1 MPGILLSIHWSS
13 MSNMLEQAV
22 KEFIGGDAIASRR
35 EQIEH
40 FRPIAREILQI
51 MVNKPSVTDEDLSG
65 LIHLFRPD
73 PVPHELASR
82 YLSHII
88 PDAAKAKSIADRLV
102 TTGLGGFTAPGR
114 LRIHSHTA
122 EELRVVQ
129 EFLRDAFTVRTADDA
144 ARLCEDYEANEI
156 RYVTAGIYSPWL
168 HYINPELFPILNGAT
183 RSFFRANGLP
193 KEYPALVAKIPAL
206 ATQLGV
212 KDFGVL
218 DSFVWHQE
226 NGVTQDDPKDGA
238 WRKAAWI
245 KRISRTDWE
254 HFLDAC
260 STLIETLDLGPDD
273 PRLAM
278 NARTDDA
285 RRLSVNLLS
294 RLVLGLENKS
304 RTEALL
310 ILPRDFHTT
319 RPQLGLSGEDP
330 FSTEPPAALYHV
342 GYSTFRSNEVELL
355 DAVTAQ
361 CRAFLPRGES
371 STYRVHHIPDL
382 YRMATDA
389 DFREKALD
397 HLLEGKGEWPS
408 AGIPSS
414 EVNYW
419 VFQANPKWYDAI
431 GALRDNAVDRWTVD
445 VHKQKIKPGDKAII
459 WVTGPQG
466 GCCALATVDS
476 PVQPLESDAGLY
488 AKTPQFAGVHDRV
501 RVTIDHNFWDRPT
514 TKEEALAHLPGLKA
528 GIQGTNFSATKEQYD
543 FFLQRATS
551 AKPKPM
557 HDLNTILYGPPG
569 TGKTYHTVVHAL
581 SIIEGRSM
589 SEYDGMVRS
598 ELRSRFDCFVEQRR
612 IVMTTFH
619 QSMSYEDFIEGI
631 KPQSD
636 KETGQVLYSIEAGI
650 FKRVCTEAAYEYV
663 RTTKDKVQRELPF
676 DELFS
681 AYTDLVEEQLDAGKE
696 VRIPTRSG
704 KELQVVD
711 ISERGNIKLR
721 HVNHTTSREYVVSLE
736 RSRLLNAAFDDVDAI
751 ENIDREFRKVIGGSN
766 GTAYWAVLKQ
776 VRLAGKKIKSSVAV
790 PVEDLLLEDKI
801 PHVERIDWSDRTYAA
816 KKVEPFVLI
825 IDEINRGNIAGI
837 FGELITMI
845 EADKRAFQPEVAQLV
860 LPYSKTTFAV
870 PPNLYVL
877 GTMNTADR
885 SVEALDTALRRRFS
899 FVEMP
904 SRPDRIEK
912 PAGLDVDLRALLTA
926 INGRIERLLDRDHHI
941 GHSYF
946 MGMLTEHDLRLVF
959 KNKVL
964 PLLQEY
970 FYGDPCKL
978 GAVLGP
984 QWVIKREAAQHKL
997 FGKFNID
1004 DAAKDV
1010 FDVADP
1016 MEVDMEAFATLY
1028 A

>member
-1 MPGILLSIHWSS
+1 LLSFHFGS
-13 MSNMLEQAV
+13 MSKTLEQEV
-22 KEFIGGDAIASRR
+22 KEFMGGNAIAARR

-40 FRPIAREILQI
+40 FRPIAREVLEIL
-51 MVNKPSVTDEDLSG
+51 VGKPSITDEDLSG
-65 LIHLFRPD
+65 LIHLFRPN

-82 YLSHII
+82 YLSHIVSD
-88 PDAAKAKSIADRLV
+88 PAKAKNIADRLV
-102 TTGLGGFTAPGR
+102 ATGLGGFTAPGR

-122 EELRVVQ
+122 DELRVVQ
-129 EFLRDAFTVRTADDA
+129 EFLRDAFAVRTVEEAS
-144 ARLCEDYEANEI
+144 RLCEEYEAKAI

-168 HYINPELFPILNGAT
+168 HYINPQLFPILNGAT
-183 RSFFRANGLP
+183 RSFFRSHALP
-193 KEYPALVAKIPAL
+193 KEYPELVAKVPAL
-206 ATQLGV
+206 AKQLGV
-212 KDFGVL
+212 TDYGVL
-218 DSFVWHQE
+218 DSFVWHKE
-226 NGVTQDDPKDGA
+226 NGAQQEDPKDGA
-238 WRKAAWI
+238 WRKAKWI
-245 KRISRTDWE
+245 KRIAREDWE

-260 STLIETLDLGPDD
+260 STLIDALQLGPDD

-304 RTEALL
+304 NTEALL
-310 ILPRDFHTT
+310 ILPRAFHSA
-319 RPQLGLSGEDP
+319 RPELGLTGEDP
-330 FSTEPPAALYHV
+330 FSTEPPAALYHIA
-342 GYSTFRSNEVELL
+342 YSTFRNNEAELL
-355 DAVTAQ
+355 DEVTAQ

-408 AGIPSS
+408 ATLHISD
-414 EVNYW
+414 VNYW
-419 VFQANPKWYDAI
+419 IFQANPKWYDAI

-459 WVTGPQG
+459 WVTGQQG
-466 GCCALATVDS
+466 GCCALATVES
-476 PVQPLESDAGLY
+476 PVQPLESDAGTY
-488 AKTPQFAGVHDRV
+488 AKTPGFAGVHDRA
-501 RVTIDHNFWDRPT
+501 RITIDHNLWNRPI
-514 TKEEALAHLPGLKA
+514 TKEDALAHLPGLKA
-528 GIQGTNFSATKEQYD
+528 GNQGTNFSATKEQYD
-543 FFLQRATS
+543 FFLQRANS
-551 AKPKPM
+551 SKSSPM

-581 SIIEGRSM
+581 SIVEGRPM
-589 SEYDGMVRS
+589 SEYSGESRS
-598 ELRSRFDCFVEQRR
+598 ELRARFDRLVEQRR

-636 KETGQVLYSIEAGI
+636 KETGQVSYTIEPGI
-650 FKRVCTEAAYEYV
+650 FKRACTEAGYEYV
-663 RTTKDKVQRELPF
+663 RTIKDVIQRELPF
-676 DELFS
+676 DELFT
-681 AYTDLVEEQLDAGKE
+681 AYTDFVEEQLDAGKE

-736 RSRLLNAAFDDVDAI
+736 RSRSLNAAFDDVDAI
-751 ENIDREFRKVIGGSN
+751 DNIDREFRKVIGGSN

-776 VRLAGKKIKSSVAV
+776 VRLARKKSKVSATV
-790 PVEDLLLEDKI
+790 PVEDLLLEDKL
-801 PHVERIDWSDRTYAA
+801 PHVERIDWSDRGYAA

-845 EADKRAFQPEVAQLV
+845 EADKRAFQPEVAKLT
-860 LPYSKTTFAV
+860 LPYSKSTFAV
-870 PPNLYVL
+870 PPNLYIL

-904 SRPDRIEK
+904 SRPELIEQ
-912 PAGLDVDLRALLTA
+912 PEGLSVELRALLTA
-926 INGRIERLLDRDHHI
+926 INGRVERLLDKDHHI

-946 MGMLTEHDLRLVF
+946 MDINTERELRLVF

-970 FYGDPCKL
+970 FYGDPRKL

-984 QWVIKREAAQHKL
+984 QWVMKREAAEHKL
-997 FGKFNID
+997 FSKFDIE
-1004 DAAKDV
+1004 DAAKEV
-1010 FDVADP
+1010 YDVADP
-1016 MEVDMEAFATLY
+1016 MVVEIEAFAALY